1 MKYRPLGKTGLSVSE
16 VGMGTWQ
23 LAGNPWGWDAPDE
36 KESLRALYRFVE
48 LGGNF
53 IDTAWVYGRFGVDGL
68 SIGKHSSEGLIGKFL
83 KESGNRDKVIVAS
96 KVAPKNRK
104 WPAWR
109 GVSISEVFPRGY
121 IEEIVDGS
129 LKSLGTD
136 TIDLMQFHVW
146 QDDFATED
154 EWKEEIARI
163 TQKGKVKHWGISLND
178 YQPSSCLKTL
188 DTGLISTI
196 QCIFNIFHQKPTEKL
211 FPYAKEHTIGL
222 IARVPLDE
230 GGLTGRITPDSH
242 FDDGL
247 RSHYF
252 SRERLSGFV
261 EHTDKLKALLGEETQ
276 SLPELALRYI
286 LSFDEIST
294 VIPGTRKVKN
304 VDANASVSDGRTLSA
319 GLMQELK
326 NHAWERNFYPDVDP
340 GLVGDGYIEK

>member
-1 MKYRPLGKTGLSVSE
+1 MRYRPLGKTGLSVSE

-36 KESLRALYRFVE
+36 KESMRALYRFVE

-53 IDTAWVYGRFGVDGL
+53 IDTAWVYGRFGADGL

-104 WPAWR
+104 WPAWS
-109 GVSISEVFPRGY
+109 GIPISEVFPKGY
-121 IEEIVDGS
+121 IEEMVNSS
-129 LKSLGTD
+129 LKTMGIE
-136 TIDLMQFHVW
+136 TIDVMQFHVW
-146 QDDFATED
+146 QDDFAKD
-154 EWKEEIARI
+154 DAWKEEIVRI
-163 TQKGKVKHWGISLND
+163 TQKGKVRFWGISIND

-211 FPYAKEHTIGL
+211 FPYAKEHNIGL
-222 IARVPLDE
+222 IARVPFDE
-230 GGLTGRITPDSH
+230 GGLTGRIASDSH
-242 FDDGL
+242 FDDEL

-252 SRERLSGFV
+252 SKERLPEFV
-261 EHTDKLKALLGEETQ
+261 ERTDRLKALLGEEAQT
-276 SLPELALRYI
+276 LPELALRYI

-294 VIPGTRKVKN
+294 VIPGTRKVAH
-304 VDANASVSDGRTLSA
+304 VDANTSVSDGRALSA
-319 GLMQELK
+319 GLMEELK
-326 NHAWERNFYPDVDP
+326 KHAWERNFYPDIDP
-340 GLVGDGYIEK
+340 ALEKDRYGEV